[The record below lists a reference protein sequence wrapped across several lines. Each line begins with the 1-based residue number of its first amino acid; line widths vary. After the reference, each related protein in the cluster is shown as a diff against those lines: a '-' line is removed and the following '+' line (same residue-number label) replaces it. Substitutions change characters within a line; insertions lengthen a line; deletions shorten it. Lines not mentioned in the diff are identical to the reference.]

1 MHITSNGTEYF
12 FDRNRSCFDSI
23 LYYYQSGGKLR
34 RPPSVPVD
42 AFLAEMIF
50 FELGTAIITKYK
62 CALATSAK
70 QIRS

>member
-1 MHITSNGTEYF
+1 M
-12 FDRNRSCFDSI
+12 CFDAI

-50 FELGTAIITKYK
+50 FELGAAIITKYK
-62 CALATSAK
+62 CARTRRTAAHTPAATPPAAAAAAYR
-70 QIRS
+70 Q